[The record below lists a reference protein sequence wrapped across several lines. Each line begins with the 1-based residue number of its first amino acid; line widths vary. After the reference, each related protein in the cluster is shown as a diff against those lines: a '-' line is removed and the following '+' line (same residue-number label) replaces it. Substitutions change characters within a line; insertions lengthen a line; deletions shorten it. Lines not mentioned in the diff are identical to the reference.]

1 VGRAIPGEIPR
12 ISIRTTTARRS
23 PGGHGCFSDK
33 DQRPGGLSPPG
44 RICEW
49 RNRANSPDRQTTRIE
64 AFSDGVIAIAI
75 TLLVLEVRVPHVEE
89 GESLWDALRGL
100 WPSYVGFGLSFVIIG
115 IIWANH
121 HEMFDFI
128 TRANRTLVLLNLLFL
143 LCVGFLPFPTAL
155 LAEYLGREG
164 ERAAVNVYS
173 GSARPA
179 TSLPS
184 CCRSFRPGQAS
195 SCWPCWPSPTSC
207 RRAGWSAEAIRPAQG
222 HPTSSRRCQLHCT
235 GSLRQPKVLTRRGA
249 PCILG

>member
-1 VGRAIPGEIPR
+1 MRALIGRDAYE
-12 ISIRTTTARRS
+12 
-23 PGGHGCFSDK
+23 
-33 DQRPGGLSPPG
+33 G
-44 RICEW
+44 RE
-49 RNRANSPDRQTTRIE
+49 TTRIE

-173 GSARPA
+173 GWMLVTALSYVVLWWYPRHAGLISPEANPRA
-179 TSLPS
+179 VRAMV
-184 CCRSFRPGQAS
+184 RSFRIGPPGYVLAFLLSFVSTWAS
-195 SCWPCWPSPTSC
+195 LILLALLALAYIVPPSWLERGSDSTS
-207 RRAGWSAEAIRPAQG
+207 AGPPDQ
-222 HPTSSRRCQLHCT
+222 
-235 GSLRQPKVLTRRGA
+235 
-249 PCILG
+249 